1 MGFSLLADGA
11 TAPAFPHVA
20 CDDGFAWIEEEVRR
34 ACFSTRV
41 AAPAKIVAQAIDP
54 NPLLPGVDLILSVAA
69 LNRAQ
74 LPRIFKPKCPNC
86 QVNHLQRAMKRAR
99 AAHDYV
105 HPGAIT
111 SLRKAMVP
119 DYLMCQVWIVNED
132 VPPENAS
139 EEQQEAF
146 RKRMNFMPFWRGDAD
161 RTLAA
166 QIAFALQYQ
175 SKKSMGRPLGR
186 PSKAAMIY
194 LNPSPLIVPNQ
205 EKAS

>member
-1 MGFSLLADGA
+1 MPSLTPQRLESLARLRSEF
-11 TAPAFPHVA
+11 TEYAPK
-20 CDDGFAWIEEEVRR
+20 CL
-34 ACFSTRV
+34 
-41 AAPAKIVAQAIDP
+41 KIRTKSGKVKP
-54 NPLLPGVDLILSVAA
+54 FA

-139 EEQQEAF
+139 EEQQKAF